1 MEQFGHSYYGRPP
14 ATHEYPDPDYAAY
27 ATKYPWREEDDYLPS
42 ALEDLSSKSLE
53 VHSRPGSDSGLGE
66 AGEDE
71 DENLEFDVQRPARE
85 ATLDLDYQVSEASV
99 T

>member
-1 MEQFGHSYYGRPP
+1 MEQFGHSDYGSIP

-27 ATKYPWREEDDYLPS
+27 ATKYPWREGDGYLPP
-42 ALEDLSSKSLE
+42 ALQGSSSKSLE
-53 VHSRPGSDSGLGE
+53 EPPRPGSDGGPWK

-71 DENLEFDVQRPARE
+71 GEDLDLDVQDPSRE
-85 ATLDLDYQVSEASV
+85 VTWDPDYQVSEGSV